1 MDEKLSKE
9 TEILK
14 NTKRKCWKWKTSINQ
29 IKKHSESITN
39 KLDQAE
45 ERMSGVEDKVKKILQ
60 YRQQ

>member
-1 MDEKLSKE
+1 MLEM
-9 TEILK
+9 K
-14 NTKRKCWKWKTSINQ
+14 NLNKSN
-29 IKKHSESITN
+29 KKHSESITN